1 MKSLT
6 RGQKIFFVIVIIVI
20 IGAFNRSLQTN
31 YGVDSLSTQYL
42 KTIDNYKNDQFKKT
56 NFDKNF
62 KAFGGTLPATIEIN
76 SSGGEGKK
84 VARVGFV
91 NDKNETTNVVYSQ
104 YEALGHLQALISA
117 NNRVHDNELSDN
129 ISISNKFTVK
139 GHSEINYTYT
149 GFKQGPLKI
158 IQVCQTRKG
167 DEKCALLDEFG
178 ILQYYN
184 HLKKFNVTH

>member
-42 KTIDNYKNDQFKKT
+42 STITDYNNDQFKKS
-56 NFDKNF
+56 NFDKSF

-76 SSGGEGKK
+76 SSGGKGKN
-84 VARVGFV
+84 VARIGFINEKNDTV
-91 NDKNETTNVVYSQ
+91 NIVYSQ
-104 YEALGHLQALISA
+104 NEASEHLHALISA
-117 NNRVHDNELSDN
+117 NSELQ
-129 ISISNKFTVK
+129 NKNLSSTFKVTGNSK
-139 GHSEINYTYT
+139 INYTYT

-158 IQVCQTRKG
+158 IQVCQTRKSS
-167 DEKCALLDEFG
+167 EICALLDEVG
-178 ILQYYN
+178 IFQYYN
-184 HLKKFNVTH
+184 HLKKFNATH